1 MTQHAQDNQLRERLL
16 QLHESGKTWVWLAN
30 KSDVNATS
38 ISNFARGRSGLEPP
52 QYKKLLNAFGE
63 GLPGDGGLKVV
74 AVGPAQDKPELRCRI
89 EITGADFTY
98 DGYTLSYTVDG
109 DYKTLEL
116 PSGTA
121 VEFGVDE

>member
-16 QLHESGKTWVWLAN
+16 QLHASGKTWVWLAN

-63 GLPGDGGLKVV
+63 GLKGDGGTPHPLDAQYLGLSQFIPPAIHIQVECSSWFINLQGELV
-74 AVGPAQDKPELRCRI
+74 AQNANVLSGELV
-89 EITGADFTY
+89 TG
-98 DGYTLSYTVDG
+98 
-109 DYKTLEL
+109 
-116 PSGTA
+116 
-121 VEFGVDE
+121 